1 MTLFLS
7 GYLLYRIFSVPLH
20 VKKVSQMTFFL
31 NGMVIKR
38 DKYLDELIGWKHTDL
53 IKIVTGIRRCGKSFL
68 LFTLFHQYILETGV
82 DEEHIIEIALDDISN
97 EELRDPFRMLAYVKE
112 CVKDRKQY
120 YLIIDEV
127 QLLDRF
133 VDVLNSFMHMSNVD
147 VYVTGSNSRFLSKD
161 VATEFRGRGMEIHIY
176 PLSFAELY
184 AAEGGDKY
192 ALWKRYYTYGGLPY
206 LSALADNAQKAE
218 YLTRLNQTLYLRDI
232 VERNRI
238 SNIGGFLELMS
249 VMASGIGAPCNPHKI
264 ANTFK
269 TVKKENLSPLTV
281 ANYLSYMEDAF
292 IIENSTRYDIKGRK
306 YIGTLS
312 KYYFQDIGLRNA
324 LLNFRQVEENHIM
337 ENVIYN
343 ELRSRGFSVDVGM
356 VEARTATER
365 KQLEVDFVANKGDKR
380 FYIQSAFAMPDKEKR
395 EQELASLK
403 RINDSFKKIIIMR
416 DDIAPYHDENGVLII
431 GLMDFL
437 LGTDID

>member
-1 MTLFLS
+1 MIV
-7 GYLLYRIFSVPLH
+7 R
-20 VKKVSQMTFFL
+20 
-31 NGMVIKR
+31 R

-68 LFTLFHQYILETGV
+68 LFTLFHQHLLETGT
-82 DEEHIIEIALDDISN
+82 DEDHIIEIALDDISN
-97 EELRDPFRMLAYVKE
+97 EELRKPFKMLAYVKE
-112 CVKDRKQY
+112 RVKDKGQY

-184 AAEGGDKY
+184 VAVGGDKNE
-192 ALWKRYYTYGGLPY
+192 LWKRYYTYGGLPY
-206 LSALADNAQKAE
+206 LAVLNDNAQRSE
-218 YLTRLNQTLYLRDI
+218 YLMRLNQTLYLRDI
-232 VERNRI
+232 IERNKI
-238 SNIGGFLELMS
+238 ANEEAFTDLMN
-249 VMASGIGAPCNPHKI
+249 VMASGIGAPCNPNKI

-269 TVKKENLSPLTV
+269 TVRKETLAPHTI

-292 IIENSTRYDIKGRK
+292 IIEKSIRYDIKGRK
-306 YIGTLS
+306 YIGTLA
-312 KYYFQDIGLRNA
+312 KYYFQDVGLRNA
-324 LLNFRQVEENHIM
+324 LLNFRQVEETHIM
-337 ENVIYN
+337 ENIIYN
-343 ELRSRGFSVDVGM
+343 ELRSRGYSVDVGM
-356 VEARTATER
+356 IEARTATER
-365 KQLEVDFVANKGDKR
+365 RQLEVDFVANKGDKR
-380 FYIQSAFAMPDKEKR
+380 YYIQSAFALPNEEKR

-403 RINDSFKKIIIMR
+403 RINDSFKKVIIMR
-416 DDIAPYHDENGVLII
+416 DDISPYHDENGVLIM

-437 LGTDID
+437 LGTNVEEIL

>member
-1 MTLFLS
+1 
-7 GYLLYRIFSVPLH
+7 
-20 VKKVSQMTFFL
+20 
-31 NGMVIKR
+31 MVIRR
-38 DKYLDELIGWKHTDL
+38 DKYLNELIGWKHTDL
-53 IKIVTGIRRCGKSFL
+53 IKIITGIRRCGKSFL
-68 LFTLFHQYILETGV
+68 LLTLFHQHLLETGT
-82 DEEHIIEIALDDISN
+82 DESHIIEIALDDISN
-97 EELRDPFRMLAYVKE
+97 ESLREPFRMIEYVKE
-112 CVKDRKQY
+112 RIKDREQY

-133 VDVLNSFMHMSNVD
+133 ADVLNSFMHIPNVD

-206 LSALADNAQKAE
+206 LALLSDDKKRAE
-218 YLTRLNQTLYLRDI
+218 YLTSLNKILYLRDI
-232 VERNRI
+232 VERNKVMNVEEF
-238 SNIGGFLELMS
+238 SELMN
-249 VMASGIGAPCNPHKI
+249 VMASGIGSPCNPNKI

-269 TVKKENLSPLTV
+269 TVKKVSLTPHTI

-292 IIENSTRYDIKGRK
+292 ILEKSMRYDIKGRK

-324 LLNFRQVEENHIM
+324 LLNFRQVEETHIM

-343 ELRSRGFSVDVGM
+343 ELRSRGYSVDVGM
-356 VEARTATER
+356 VDARTATER

-380 FYIQSAFAMPDKEKR
+380 YYIQSAFALPDEEKR
-395 EQELASLK
+395 QQELASLK

-416 DDIAPYHDENGVLII
+416 EDIAPYHDDNGVLIM

-437 LGTDID
+437 LKTDIDEIR

>member
-1 MTLFLS
+1 
-7 GYLLYRIFSVPLH
+7 
-20 VKKVSQMTFFL
+20 
-31 NGMVIKR
+31 MVIRR
-38 DKYLDELIGWKHTDL
+38 DKYLNELIGWKHTDL
-53 IKIVTGIRRCGKSFL
+53 IKIITGIRRCGKSFL
-68 LFTLFHQYILETGV
+68 LLTLFHQHLLETGT
-82 DEEHIIEIALDDISN
+82 DESHIIEIALDDISN
-97 EELRDPFRMLAYVKE
+97 KSLREPFRMIEYVKE
-112 CVKDRKQY
+112 RIKDREQY

-133 VDVLNSFMHMSNVD
+133 VDVLNSFMHIPNVD

-184 AAEGGDKY
+184 EAEGGDKY

-206 LSALADNAQKAE
+206 LALLSDDKKRAE
-218 YLTRLNQTLYLRDI
+218 YLTSLNKTLYLRDI
-232 VERNRI
+232 VERNKVVNVEEF
-238 SNIGGFLELMS
+238 SELMN
-249 VMASGIGAPCNPHKI
+249 VMASGIGSPCNPNKI

-269 TVKKENLSPLTV
+269 TVKKVSLTPHTI

-292 IIENSTRYDIKGRK
+292 ILEKSMRYDIKGRK

-324 LLNFRQVEENHIM
+324 LLNFRQVEETHIM

-343 ELRSRGFSVDVGM
+343 ELRSRGYSVDVGM
-356 VEARTATER
+356 VDARTATER

-380 FYIQSAFAMPDKEKR
+380 YYIQSAFALPNEEKR
-395 EQELASLK
+395 QQELASLK

-416 DDIAPYHDENGVLII
+416 EDIAPYHDDNGVLIM

-437 LGTDID
+437 LKTDIDEIR

>member
-1 MTLFLS
+1 MII
-7 GYLLYRIFSVPLH
+7 R
-20 VKKVSQMTFFL
+20 
-31 NGMVIKR
+31 R
-38 DKYLDELIGWKHTDL
+38 DKYLNELIGWKHTDL

-68 LFTLFHQYILETGV
+68 LFTLFHQHLLETGV
-82 DEEHIIEIALDDISN
+82 DEDHIIEIALDDMSY
-97 EELRDPFRMLAYVKE
+97 EALREPFKMLAYVKE
-112 CVKDRKQY
+112 CVKDQKQY

-133 VDVLNSFMHMSNVD
+133 VDVLNSFMHMDNVD

-192 ALWKRYYTYGGLPY
+192 SLWKRYYTYGGLPY
-206 LSALADNAQKAE
+206 LSTLNDNAKKAE

-238 SNIGGFLELMS
+238 SNIDGFSELMN
-249 VMASGIGAPCNPHKI
+249 VMASGIGAPCNPNKI
-264 ANTFK
+264 SNTFK
-269 TVKKENLSPLTV
+269 TVKNENLSSQTV

-292 IIENSTRYDIKGRK
+292 IIEKSIRYDIKGRK
-306 YIGTLS
+306 YIGTLA

-324 LLNFRQVEENHIM
+324 LLNFRQIEENHIM

-343 ELRSRGFSVDVGM
+343 ELRSRGFNVDVGM

-380 FYIQSAFAMPDKEKR
+380 FYIQSAFAMPDEEKR

-403 RINDSFKKIIIMR
+403 RINDSFKKIVIMCE
-416 DDIAPYHDENGVLII
+416 DIAPYHDENGVLII

>member
-1 MTLFLS
+1 MIV
-7 GYLLYRIFSVPLH
+7 R
-20 VKKVSQMTFFL
+20 
-31 NGMVIKR
+31 R

-68 LFTLFHQYILETGV
+68 LFTLFHQHLLETGT
-82 DEEHIIEIALDDISN
+82 DEDHIIEIALDDISN
-97 EELRDPFRMLAYVKE
+97 EELREPFKMLAYVKE
-112 CVKDRKQY
+112 RVKDKGQY

-184 AAEGGDKY
+184 AAVGGDKNE
-192 ALWKRYYTYGGLPY
+192 LWKRYYTYGGLPY
-206 LSALADNAQKAE
+206 LAVLNDNVQRSE
-218 YLTRLNQTLYLRDI
+218 YLMRLNQTLYLRDI
-232 VERNRI
+232 IERNKI
-238 SNIGGFLELMS
+238 ANEEAFTDLMN
-249 VMASGIGAPCNPHKI
+249 VMASGIGAPCNPNKI

-269 TVKKENLSPLTV
+269 TVRKETLAPHTI

-292 IIENSTRYDIKGRK
+292 IIEKSIRYDIKGRK
-306 YIGTLS
+306 YIGTLA
-312 KYYFQDIGLRNA
+312 KYYFQDVGLRNA
-324 LLNFRQVEENHIM
+324 LLNFRQVEETHIM
-337 ENVIYN
+337 ENIIYN
-343 ELRSRGFSVDVGM
+343 ELRSRGYSVDVGM
-356 VEARTATER
+356 IEARTATER
-365 KQLEVDFVANKGDKR
+365 RQLEVDFVANKGDKR
-380 FYIQSAFAMPDKEKR
+380 YYIQSAFALPNEEKR

-403 RINDSFKKIIIMR
+403 RINDSFKKVIIMR
-416 DDIAPYHDENGVLII
+416 DDISPYHDENGVLIM

-437 LGTDID
+437 LGTNVEEIL

>member
-1 MTLFLS
+1 M
-7 GYLLYRIFSVPLH
+7 I
-20 VKKVSQMTFFL
+20 
-31 NGMVIKR
+31 IKR
-38 DKYLDELIGWKHTDL
+38 DKYLNELIGWKHTDL

-68 LFTLFHQYILETGV
+68 LFTLFHQHLLETGV

-97 EELRDPFRMLAYVKE
+97 EELRDPFKMLAYVKG
-112 CVKDRKQY
+112 CVKDKEQY

-133 VDVLNSFMHMSNVD
+133 VDVLNSFMHMNNVD
-147 VYVTGSNSRFLSKD
+147 VYVTGSNSRLLSKD

-184 AAEGGDKY
+184 AAEGVDKS

-206 LSALADNAQKAE
+206 LSALNDNAKKAE

-238 SNIGGFLELMS
+238 SNVDGFSELMN
-249 VMASGIGAPCNPHKI
+249 VMASGIGSPCNPNKL

-269 TVKKENLSPLTV
+269 TVKKENLSPMTV

-292 IIENSTRYDIKGRK
+292 IIEKSIKYDIKGRK

-312 KYYFQDIGLRNA
+312 KYYFQDVGLRNA

-343 ELRSRGFSVDVGM
+343 ELRSRGFNVDVGM

-380 FYIQSAFAMPDKEKR
+380 FYIQSAFAMPDEEKR

-403 RINDSFKKIIIMR
+403 RINDSFKKIVIMR

>member
-1 MTLFLS
+1 MIV
-7 GYLLYRIFSVPLH
+7 R
-20 VKKVSQMTFFL
+20 
-31 NGMVIKR
+31 R

-68 LFTLFHQYILETGV
+68 LFALFHQHLLETGT
-82 DEEHIIEIALDDISN
+82 DEDHIIEIALDDISN
-97 EELRDPFRMLAYVKE
+97 EELREPFKMLAYVKE
-112 CVKDRKQY
+112 RVKEKGQY

-184 AAEGGDKY
+184 AAVGGDKNE
-192 ALWKRYYTYGGLPY
+192 LWKRYYTYGGLPY
-206 LSALADNAQKAE
+206 LAVLNDNAQRSE
-218 YLTRLNQTLYLRDI
+218 YLMRLNQTLYLRDI
-232 VERNRI
+232 IERNKI
-238 SNIGGFLELMS
+238 ANEEAFTDLMN
-249 VMASGIGAPCNPHKI
+249 VMASGIGAPCNPNKI

-269 TVKKENLSPLTV
+269 TVRKETLAPHTI

-292 IIENSTRYDIKGRK
+292 IIEKSIRYDIKGRK
-306 YIGTLS
+306 YIGTLA
-312 KYYFQDIGLRNA
+312 KYYFQDVGLRNA
-324 LLNFRQVEENHIM
+324 LLNFRQVEETHIM
-337 ENVIYN
+337 ENIIYN
-343 ELRSRGFSVDVGM
+343 ELRSRGYSVDVGM
-356 VEARTATER
+356 IEARTATER
-365 KQLEVDFVANKGDKR
+365 RQLEVDFVANKGDKR
-380 FYIQSAFAMPDKEKR
+380 YYIQSAFALPNEEKR

-403 RINDSFKKIIIMR
+403 RINDSFKKVIIMR
-416 DDIAPYHDENGVLII
+416 DDISPYHDENGVLIV

-437 LGTDID
+437 LGTNVEEIL